1 MPWSS
6 LPPVRLT
13 KSMSGL
19 WGQNSWGWGGG
30 RGKGKGNGRGWGY
43 QGNAGWGSFQQ
54 GASYGG
60 GRGAGGGLGFGG
72 VARQFQGMC
81 EDMNAMACMAQVGQ
95 ALNGLSAG
103 GGTTPVSS
111 GAGSP
116 AKEPEAL
123 TESAVEKAVKKA
135 IADSPSKDDEA
146 RLRALAG
153 RWSITSGENTPKKE
167 KDSEEEFLTKSSLN
181 EALEQCTSFK
191 RLKSEMGEGIR
202 KVEMNV
208 QSLRGEVMA
217 SNEKVLEQLAKMNTG
232 PHGGGSA
239 GPGPHGGGSVG
250 PGPRG
255 RPGGRGG
262 GSSLP
267 LAEVLPFAD
276 VGDDELEMNLGER
289 AAGEIGVT
297 VSPDVLLETLL
308 PNAGAVGALKV
319 GEEQLKAMAAPL
331 GISVERLKSKVDVV
345 SAPVPLDEWW
355 NGVKSLKGKS
365 QWETK
370 LGSLGMSD
378 DLVAEVITDS
388 GVSGRAVA
396 AWLIA
401 GGWMPV
407 AAGVPSLRG
416 RSPRAPVAWA

>member
-1 MPWSS
+1 M
-6 LPPVRLT
+6 T
-13 KSMSGL
+13 GL
-19 WGQNSWGWGGG
+19 WGQNSWGWSGG

-43 QGNAGWGSFQQ
+43 QGNAGWGSFQP

-60 GRGAGGGLGFGG
+60 GKGGGGLGFGG
-72 VARQFQGMC
+72 LGRQFQGMC

-103 GGTTPVSS
+103 GGTTPASS
-111 GAGSP
+111 GAASP

-146 RLRALAG
+146 RLRGLAG
-153 RWSITSGENTPKKE
+153 RWNRTSGEDTPKRE

-181 EALEQCTSFK
+181 EALEQCASFK
-191 RLKSEMGEGIR
+191 RLKSEMGDGIR

-208 QSLRGEVMA
+208 QRLRGEVVA
-217 SNEKVLEQLAKMNTG
+217 SNEKVLEQLAKMNAG

-239 GPGPHGGGSVG
+239 A

-262 GSSLP
+262 SSP
-267 LAEVLPFAD
+267 LTEPLGEAPSFAE
-276 VGDDELEMNLGER
+276 VGDDELEANLCER
-289 AAGEIGVT
+289 AAGEAGVS
-297 VSPDVLLETLL
+297 VAPDVMLQTLL
-308 PNAGAVGALKV
+308 PNSGAVGALKV

-331 GISVERLKSKVDVV
+331 GVSVERLKSKVDVV
-345 SAPVPLDEWW
+345 SAPVPFDEWW

-370 LGSLGMSD
+370 LGSLGMGD
-378 DLVAEVITDS
+378 DLVAEVITDG
-388 GVSGRAVA
+388 GVNGRAVA

-401 GGWMPV
+401 GGWMPG

-416 RSPRAPVAWA
+416 RNPRVPAAWA